1 MPTNFR
7 LPPPL
12 NSDPDLVRLVD
23 QLGPPPEWTREPGFP
38 TLIHIILEQQVSLAS
53 ALATFQRL
61 NKVAAPLTPANFLAL
76 DDETLRQVGF
86 SRQKTRYGRELA
98 QALEAGALNLEALP
112 SLDDEAV
119 HVQLTQIKG
128 IGSWTAN
135 IYLLM
140 VLRRPDIWPVGD
152 LALRVAV
159 GRVKGLAERPTR
171 DEVNAIGAAYR
182 PHRSLATR
190 LFWHHYLSA
199 PKT

>member
-1 MPTNFR
+1 MPTDFL

-12 NSDPDLVRLVD
+12 NGDPDLVRLVD
-23 QLGPPPEWTREPGFP
+23 QLGPPPDWAREPGFP

-53 ALATFQRL
+53 ALAAFQRL
-61 NKVAAPLTPANFLAL
+61 SEVAAPLTPASFLAL
-76 DDETLRQVGF
+76 NDETLRQVGF

-98 QALEAGALNLEALP
+98 QAIKTGTLDLEALS
-112 SLDDEAV
+112 SLDDATV
-119 HVQLTQIKG
+119 HAQLTQIKG

-135 IYLLM
+135 VYLLM
-140 VLRRPDIWPVGD
+140 VLRRPDVWPVGD

-159 GRVKGLAERPTR
+159 GRVKGLANRPTR
-171 DEVNAIGAAYR
+171 DEVQAIGEAYR

-199 PKT
+199 PKA

>member
-1 MPTNFR
+1 MPADFL

-12 NSDPDLVRLVD
+12 HSDPDLVRLVD

-53 ALATFQRL
+53 ALAAFQRL
-61 NKVAAPLTPANFLAL
+61 NKIAAPLTPANFLAL
-76 DDETLRQVGF
+76 SDETLRQVGF

-98 QALEAGALNLEALP
+98 QAVEIGTLDLNALSA
-112 SLDDEAV
+112 LDDATV
-119 HVQLTQIKG
+119 HAQLTQIKG

-140 VLRRPDIWPVGD
+140 CLRRLDVWPVGD

-159 GRVKGLAERPTR
+159 GRVKGLAARPTR
-171 DEVNAIGAAYR
+171 DEVQAIGEAYR

-199 PKT
+199 PKA